1 MGTFLIK
8 EIKKSISKRNPSSPF
23 TTSSLQQEASSKL
36 NISPKDCMS
45 LAQKLYENGY
55 ITYMRT
61 DSVDLSEESKK
72 NIETYINS
80 EYGEK
85 YYYDEKKDGIRHKN
99 KSKNSQ
105 EAHEAI
111 RPVDIN
117 KL

>member
-1 MGTFLIK
+1 
-8 EIKKSISKRNPSSPF
+8 
-23 TTSSLQQEASSKL
+23 
-36 NISPKDCMS
+36 MS

-85 YYYDEKKDGIRHKN
+85 YYYDEKKEGIRHKN

-111 RPVDIN
+111 RPVDIS
-117 KL
+117 KLTVPNSLTSRGQRLYQLIWKRTVGSQMSPHTLEISKITTSTT